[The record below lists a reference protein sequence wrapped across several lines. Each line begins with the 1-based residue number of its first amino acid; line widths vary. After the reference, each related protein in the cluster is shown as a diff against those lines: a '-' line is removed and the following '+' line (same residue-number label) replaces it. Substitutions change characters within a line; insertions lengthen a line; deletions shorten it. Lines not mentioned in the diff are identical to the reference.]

1 MVTIHQRRVQHP
13 KPCSRCPEP
22 VFTIRQT
29 QYSRW
34 PESVFTI
41 DRRAHPRDMA
51 IYDFAMGKKYLEI
64 LGQEVPA
71 AWKVS

>member
-1 MVTIHQRRVQHP
+1 
-13 KPCSRCPEP
+13 